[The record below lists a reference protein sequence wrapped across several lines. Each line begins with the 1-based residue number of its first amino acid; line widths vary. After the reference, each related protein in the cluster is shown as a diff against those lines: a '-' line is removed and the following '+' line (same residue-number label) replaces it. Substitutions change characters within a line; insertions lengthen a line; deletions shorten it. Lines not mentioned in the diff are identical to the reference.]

1 MKILAVEDDPIAS
14 AVLAASLGVLGHDVV
29 QATDGLAAWELLQ
42 REPIRVVVC
51 DWLMPQL
58 DGLELCRR
66 VRGRPGDYVYF
77 ILVTN
82 RTPTVENQDVAFAA
96 GVDDFLSKPVDPQD
110 LKTRLHVAERIL
122 AFTSQIQTL
131 ETFIPI
137 CSYCKKVRDDRSYW
151 QQIESYINQRTG
163 SEFSHSICP
172 DCYEKHVTP
181 QLRELDMKP
190 MKYPECKKEGQ
201 P

>member
-14 AVLAASLGVLGHDVV
+14 AVLAASLSALGHEVV
-29 QATDGLAAWELLQ
+29 QATDGLSAWEKLQ

-51 DWLMPQL
+51 DWLMPNV

-66 VRGRPGDYVYF
+66 LRAKPGDYVYF

-82 RTPTVENQDVAFAA
+82 RTPTVENQDAAFAA
-96 GVDDFLSKPVDPQD
+96 GVDDFLSKPLDPQD
-110 LKTRLHVAERIL
+110 LKTRLHVARRIL
-122 AFTSQIQTL
+122 GFTSQIQKL

-172 DCYEKHVTP
+172 DCYERHVTP
-181 QLRELDMKP
+181 ELRALGMGGTKA
-190 MKYPECKKEGQ
+190 PECKKKDRS
-201 P
+201 

>member
-1 MKILAVEDDPIAS
+1 
-14 AVLAASLGVLGHDVV
+14 
-29 QATDGLAAWELLQ
+29 
-42 REPIRVVVC
+42 
-51 DWLMPQL
+51 
-58 DGLELCRR
+58 
-66 VRGRPGDYVYF
+66 
-77 ILVTN
+77 
-82 RTPTVENQDVAFAA
+82 
-96 GVDDFLSKPVDPQD
+96 VDDFLSKPVDPQD

-181 QLRELDMKP
+181 ELKALGVKQI
-190 MKYPECKKEGQ
+190 KYPECKKEGQ